1 MPMIYVV
8 VTMKIAK
15 GRMEEFLAACE
26 EVRPHVLR
34 EKGCLGYEH
43 TREVESPLGIQ
54 EPIDPDRITLV
65 ERWESLADLEA
76 HAKAPHMAPF
86 AARVKGL
93 RESVSA
99 RVGETIF

>member
-1 MPMIYVV
+1 MIYVV

-15 GRMEEFLAACE
+15 GRMNEFLDACR

-34 EKGCLGYEH
+34 ERGCLGYEH
-43 TREVESPLGIQ
+43 TREVASPLGIQ
-54 EPIDPDRITLV
+54 EPVDPDRITLV
-65 ERWESLADLEA
+65 ERWDSLAALQA
-76 HAKAPHMAPF
+76 HGKAPHMATF

-93 RESVSA
+93 RESVVA

>member
-1 MPMIYVV
+1 MIYVV

-15 GRMEEFLAACE
+15 GKMIEFLDACA

-34 EKGCLGYEH
+34 EKGCHGYEH
-43 TREVESPLGIQ
+43 TREVPSPLGIQ

-65 ERWESLADLEA
+65 ERWESLAALEA
-76 HAKAPHMAPF
+76 HSRAPHMAPF
-86 AARVKGL
+86 AAQVKGL

-99 RVGETIF
+99 RVCESIF